1 MCFVGDGDALKHVLH
16 CKGSGGFKICFLC
29 DVVSNTHPDRI
40 GYVSSTCLDPALVT
54 RSTDETVYA
63 IFEELADLEGQCAAR
78 VKGAKTALT
87 ARTKHAGWSY
97 NANNVF
103 LDGDLRTMIGP
114 ASSAMYDWLHIY
126 IVNGIWNG
134 ELLYLLMYLRERDKE
149 ILKHMG
155 DFVHAWTYPRCVAT
169 PPRNVVGE
177 VDFQNDDHVKCDGA
191 EALNIF
197 RLVAVYLTLFFDP
210 ASSLMIQ
217 SYLLLCDVLDLL
229 TNLKRDALGHMISPE
244 RLRDAILAHLSKYLE
259 AYRNNGWKPKFHWA
273 TELWRNYARFGFLIG
288 LLVTERKHKVVKRWS
303 KDRQTLESFERGL
316 VEEVTLQHL
325 SDLRKPWLVNNCL
338 VNESV
343 PSAKLMRE
351 LRGRYR
357 VTRFISSSNYA
368 RVNHMV
374 FTKGDVALVRNG
386 GVVCAGE
393 IYFFARV
400 DAQSLVCVSL
410 WDRVPTAND
419 TMWTRTYRKR
429 DDPQI
434 VPLTALVSPVV
445 YLSSSSG
452 ATLLIPYMFR

>member
-1 MCFVGDGDALKHVLH
+1 MCFIGDGDALKHVLH
-16 CKGSGGFKICFLC
+16 CKGSSGFKICFIC
-29 DVVSNTHPDRI
+29 DVVDHAAPNRI
-40 GYVSSTCLDPALVT
+40 GYVSSTCLDPALIT
-54 RSTDETVYA
+54 RSKDETVYA
-63 IFEELADLEGQCAAR
+63 ILEELADLDGQCAAGVR
-78 VKGAKTALT
+78 GAKK
-87 ARTKHAGWSY
+87 ARAECTKHNGWSY
-97 NANNVF
+97 NSNNVF
-103 LDGDLRTMIGP
+103 LDDDLRTMIGP
-114 ASSAMYDWLHIY
+114 VSSAMYDWFHIY

-134 ELLYLLMYLRERDKE
+134 ELFYLLQYLRVRDKA
-149 ILKHMG
+149 ILKNMG
-155 DFVHAWTYPRCVAT
+155 DFVHAWTYPQAT
-169 PPRNVVGE
+169 KHPRNVVEE
-177 VDFQNDDHVKCDGA
+177 VDFTNDDHIKCDGA
-191 EALNIF
+191 EALCIF
-197 RLVAVYLTLFFDP
+197 RLVALYLVLFLKP
-210 ASSLMIQ
+210 ASSPMIQ

-229 TNLKRDALGHMISPE
+229 TNLKRKALGHISPE
-244 RLRDAILAHLSKYLE
+244 QLRDAILAHLSKYLE
-259 AYRNNGWKPKFHWA
+259 AYRNLGWKPKFHWA
-273 TELWRNYARFGFLIG
+273 TELWRNYARFEFLLG
-288 LLVTERKHKVVKRWS
+288 LLVTERKHKVIKRWS
-303 KDRQTLESFERGL
+303 RDRQTLQSFEKGL

-325 SDLRKPWLVNNCL
+325 NDLRQPWLVNNCL

-357 VTRFISSSNYA
+357 DARFIASSNSA

-445 YLSSSSG
+445 YLNSSSG